1 MAKSFTGILALLLA
15 LFLFADSYPQ
25 TETKSMPE
33 TNFMVFM
40 KLTHSGLD
48 ELNDLVT
55 VLGREKIYKIVV
67 ENKSPEREFFL
78 NALKQKFSS
87 YNFIYEKNDSYDY
100 RISFSVLDFSVS
112 YSVPKSDNIVGD
124 EYFTRT
130 IKAGF
135 KYLQT
140 GSADTIRQVIKT
152 AKDNVKADF
161 YDYIQESEY
170 SFMKSGLP
178 DKGFMN
184 KILVPAI
191 VVAATALTAILFF
204 TIRSK

>member
-1 MAKSFTGILALLLA
+1 MAKSFTGILALFLA

-25 TETKSMPE
+25 TETQSMPE
-33 TNFMVFM
+33 NNFMVFM
-40 KLTHSGLD
+40 KLTQNGLD
-48 ELNDLVT
+48 EINDIVT
-55 VLGREKIYKIVV
+55 VLGREKIYKIDV
-67 ENKSPEREFFL
+67 ENKSPEKEFFL
-78 NALKQKFSS
+78 NALKQKFTAF
-87 YNFIYEKNDSYDY
+87 NFIYETNDSYDY
-100 RISFSVLDFSVS
+100 RISFSGLDFSVG
-112 YSVPKSDNIVGD
+112 YSVPKSDNVIGD

-130 IKAGF
+130 VKAGF
-135 KYLQT
+135 KYSQP
-140 GSADTIRQVIKT
+140 GSDDMVKNVVKS
-152 AKDNVKADF
+152 AKDNVRADF

-170 SFMKSGLP
+170 AFMKSGLP